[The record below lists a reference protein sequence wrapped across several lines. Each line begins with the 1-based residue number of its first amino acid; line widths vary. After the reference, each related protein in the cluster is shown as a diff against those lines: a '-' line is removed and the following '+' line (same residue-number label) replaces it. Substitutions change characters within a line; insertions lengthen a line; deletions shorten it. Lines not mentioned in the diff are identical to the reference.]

1 MNIPVATYIREI
13 RQKDN
18 YTFTIIWHDLL
29 EADYRLSQL
38 QANCPCAACHELK
51 SGNTGMQEA
60 AKEEV
65 RAIRIYS
72 VGRYALR
79 IHFTSGCSMG
89 IYDFAM
95 LYNMVR
101 NVQH

>member
-1 MNIPVATYIREI
+1 MNIPVATYIRKI

-38 QANCPCAACHELK
+38 QANCPCAACLEL
-51 SGNTGMQEA
+51 
-60 AKEEV
+60 AKGHPEVSQDV
-65 RAIRIYS
+65 RAVRIYS

-79 IHFTSGCSMG
+79 VQFTSGCSMG
-89 IYDFAM
+89 IYDYGM
-95 LYNMVR
+95 LYNMIKKG
-101 NVQH
+101 